1 MAAEALITA
10 PSHVQLSC
18 DYAMACL
25 ECQSSVLAS
34 FQEMRP
40 RGDGGGNRD
49 RPCQFEAALLEFD
62 STNHSERRVAD
73 IEAAATVPI
82 RMRCL
87 RPLDRGFMKAKQ
99 SSVEREKLRTR
110 IREAGLRCTAARL
123 AVIGELHKSTS
134 PLSHGD
140 VAATLAP
147 LGFDRATVYRN
158 LVELSE
164 AGLISR
170 VDLGDHTWRFE
181 WRTNDH
187 TDADEHPHF
196 VCTKCGG
203 VSCLVGVEVN
213 IRPAPGKKGSAVGQV
228 TEVLLKGRCSRCA

>member
-1 MAAEALITA
+1 MSRLGRFRKITRRMRLETNKILLTGVALWLA
-10 PSHVQLSC
+10 NMLHSH
-18 DYAMACL
+18 A
-25 ECQSSVLAS
+25 
-34 FQEMRP
+34 
-40 RGDGGGNRD
+40 
-49 RPCQFEAALLEFD
+49 
-62 STNHSERRVAD
+62 TNHLERRVAD
-73 IEAAATVPI
+73 VEAAAKVPVAGAV
-82 RMRCL
+82 CN
-87 RPLDRGFMKAKQ
+87 PPDRGVMKAKQ
-99 SSVEREKLRTR
+99 SSIEREKLRTR
-110 IREAGLRCTAARL
+110 IREAGLRCTPARL
-123 AVIGELHKSTS
+123 AVIGKLQKSAS

-140 VAATLAP
+140 IAATLAP

-181 WRTNDH
+181 WRPNDH
-187 TDADEHPHF
+187 TDGDEHPHF

-203 VSCLVGVEVN
+203 VSCLVGVKID